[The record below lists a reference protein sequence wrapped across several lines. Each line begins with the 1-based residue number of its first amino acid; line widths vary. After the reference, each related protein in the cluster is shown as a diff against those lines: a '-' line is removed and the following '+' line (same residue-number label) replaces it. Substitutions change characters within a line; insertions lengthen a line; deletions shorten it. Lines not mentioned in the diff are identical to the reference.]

1 MSATVAELDLETGTW
16 TRGAFEKLVASMV
29 HVARRAAQPCSLL
42 VVDVD
47 DFQAVRD
54 VRGDLA
60 ADTCIEALAER
71 ISAESFGAGPIGR
84 LGEDTFALLLPGWA
98 LPRACTLADR
108 LRGACRN
115 DPEVRA
121 TVSVGVAALRPGEPW
136 GNLLEAAETA
146 CLHAKQAGRDRSVH
160 RG

>member
-16 TRGAFEKLVASMV
+16 TRPAFEREVASAV
-29 HVARRAAQPCSLL
+29 HVARRAAQPCSVL
-42 VVDVD
+42 VLDVD

-71 ISAESFGAGPIGR
+71 ISAESHGAGPIGR
-84 LGEDTFALLLPGWA
+84 LAEDTFALLLPGWA
-98 LPRACTLADR
+98 LPRACALADR
-108 LRGACRN
+108 LRGASRA

-121 TVSVGVAALRPGEPW
+121 TVSVGVASLRPSEPW